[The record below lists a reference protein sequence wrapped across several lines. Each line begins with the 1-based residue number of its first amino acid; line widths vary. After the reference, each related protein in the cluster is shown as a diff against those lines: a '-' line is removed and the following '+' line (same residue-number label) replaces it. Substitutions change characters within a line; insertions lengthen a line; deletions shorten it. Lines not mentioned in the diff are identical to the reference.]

1 LPGFPSLYTLKFTTD
16 LRMQG
21 VMLFGHESKGE
32 SYVVTLADRK
42 EVWLCAA
49 LVCTNTLRWC

>member
-1 LPGFPSLYTLKFTTD
+1 LYTLKFSTD

-42 EVWLCAA
+42 EVGPGAA
-49 LVCTNTLRWC
+49 AV

>member
-1 LPGFPSLYTLKFTTD
+1 
-16 LRMQG
+16 MQG

-42 EVWLCAA
+42 EVWLCVAVVCTKNLA
-49 LVCTNTLRWC
+49 LVLTMAWVSDLC